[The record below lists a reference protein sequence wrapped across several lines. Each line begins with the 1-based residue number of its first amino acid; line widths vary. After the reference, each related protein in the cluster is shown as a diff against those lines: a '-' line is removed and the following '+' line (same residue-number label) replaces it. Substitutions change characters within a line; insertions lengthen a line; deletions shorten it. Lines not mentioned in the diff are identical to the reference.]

1 MEEKEVYVQLYEAV
15 EAFFHMAN
23 SMLDEPGLEIK
34 RSRAVEQLSASF
46 LPTARAFLQSLVVWW
61 LCQLQANVATP

>member
-1 MEEKEVYVQLYEAV
+1 MQLYEAM
-15 EAFFHMAN
+15 EAFVHMVS

-46 LPTARAFLQSLVVWW
+46 LPTTRAFL
-61 LCQLQANVATP
+61 